1 MDEATRKRLLALNRD
16 FYTRE
21 AASFSATRNHAWP
34 GWARVVGDLAAG
46 PLAVLDAGCGNG
58 RLARFLRERG
68 EDDLDYLGID
78 SSAALIDDAR
88 EASPAPGVHFEVLD
102 LVESPEAIPAGPFD
116 LVAVF
121 GLIHHLPGFETRL
134 QLIQELASRLTR
146 GGRLAVTCWRFGA
159 DPRIEGR
166 LLDWGDLV
174 DPAQLDPGDHL
185 LRWGNS
191 PGVSRYCHFAG
202 DDEIDEFADSV
213 SAIGLELVDRFRND
227 GKSGELNEYL
237 VWSPQ

>member
-1 MDEATRKRLLALNRD
+1 MDEATRKRLLAINRD
-16 FYTRE
+16 FYTQQ

-34 GWARVVGDLAAG
+34 GWARVVDGLAPD

-58 RLARFLRERG
+58 RLARFLGERREQA
-68 EDDLDYLGID
+68 LDYLGID

-88 EASPAPGVHFEVLD
+88 KAIPTPGIHFAVLD

-121 GLIHHLPGFETRL
+121 GLLHHLPGFETRVNL
-134 QLIQELASRLTR
+134 VRQLASRLAR
-146 GGRLAVTCWRFGA
+146 GGRIAVTCWRFGA

-166 LLDWGDLV
+166 LLDWDGIV
-174 DPAQLDPGDHL
+174 DPSRLDPGDHL

-191 PGVSRYCHFAG
+191 PGVGRYCHFAS
-202 DDEIDEFADSV
+202 DDEIDEFAQSV
-213 SAIGLELVDRFRND
+213 SATGLGLADRFRSD